1 VTWDRAQAV
10 ALAERGGRDSLTGL
24 ARRSVLTAHVEGLVR
39 KRKSFAVLFM
49 DLDGFKAVNDTMGH
63 KAGDLVLEN
72 VARALRGST
81 RAGDLAV
88 RLGGDEFAVILAES
102 TNPEDAAK
110 RLLSKVL
117 EVTEPFGAGA
127 SVGVAIYPQHG
138 GTLDEL
144 LAAADVAMYRAKK
157 VRGGDVVE
165 VAEA

>member
-1 VTWDRAQAV
+1 VMICVRDVTSDRAQAV

-63 KAGDLVLEN
+63 K
-72 VARALRGST
+72 
-81 RAGDLAV
+81 AGDLAV